1 MSDQRIF
8 TKYKAN
14 EIKSELQ
21 MVDVKKTKSVVT
33 KKKNA
38 LRKIIA
44 NLTLANYSEMLLLL
58 PEILKF
64 WKIEDDME
72 VKRICHEFIR
82 TIGSIK
88 PRSTVDSLPFIL
100 NDLHGRSERIQVMA
114 LETLISIPFNKF
126 TEEAFDFIIQIMN
139 KRSIPEELMKNAIY
153 ALVQLDDYD
162 HERVMS
168 LLNILF
174 DIVNHQLEKPTI
186 QIAALHAL
194 YLIHEVDIKTPL
206 PHISLDAAFN
216 LLELLPTLNE
226 WDTATLLDIL
236 PVTVVPQTHDD
247 AYDMIDMILPHLQH
261 VNSAVSLNAL
271 KMVLYLLNYIEEVN
285 QAIIKR
291 LSNSVIALLE
301 KPAELQFL
309 VLRNVILLL
318 LSRDQSLLKLDVPY
332 FFIEY
337 NDPIYIKDTKLEC
350 LYLLSNETTLPQI
363 LDELEEHATDID
375 IQMSRKAVRAIGNLA
390 VKLGEESAGKCV
402 DILLHLLEFGV
413 DYVIQEIISV
423 FRNILRKYPTNFR
436 SDVKTLVHYKDYAQ
450 ETESRNAM
458 IWIITQYSDILPD
471 YLQLFET
478 FCANVL
484 KEAPEV
490 QFSILTSSIK
500 FFVRYPSVDTEK
512 LCIRLLTECTEEA
525 TNPDLRSRA
534 FMYWRLLSLAR
545 EDGNAITGEML
556 KDIVDGELPIIE
568 LNTKLDPAVLEEL
581 ELNVGSITSIYLK
594 PTSQIFRMCSMRSL
608 PHSPVLHSDK
618 STLKVIE
625 DISSI
630 EMSHSNVAGGQN
642 NRKHSKGGTPVVQ
655 TMNDYDR
662 PAEKINQLRGN
673 RKSSISGPSKLAR
686 KPSMLMRKLTLKKK
700 F

>member
-8 TKYKAN
+8 TRYKAN
-14 EIKSELQ
+14 EIRSELQ
-21 MVDVKKTKSVVT
+21 IVDVKKIKSGVA

-44 NLTLANYSEMLLLL
+44 NLTLGNYSEMLLLL

-72 VKRICHEFIR
+72 VKRICHEYIR

-88 PRSTVDSLPFIL
+88 PRSTVESLPFIL
-100 NDLHGRSERIQVMA
+100 NDLRSRNEKVQIMA
-114 LETLISIPFNKF
+114 LETLVSIPFSKF
-126 TEEAFDFIIQIMN
+126 SEEAFDFIIHLTN
-139 KRSIPEELMKNAIY
+139 KKTVPEQLMKNAIY
-153 ALVQLDDYD
+153 SLVQLDDYD

-168 LLNILF
+168 LLNLLY
-174 DIVNHQLEKPTI
+174 DIVNHQIEKPTI
-186 QIAALHAL
+186 QIAALNAL
-194 YLIHEVDIKTPL
+194 CMIHDVDGNSQPV
-206 PHISLDAAFN
+206 HISVETAFN
-216 LLELLPTLNE
+216 ILELLPTLNE
-226 WDTATLLDIL
+226 WDSATLLEIL
-236 PVTVVPQTHDD
+236 PITVVPQTHDN
-247 AYDMIDMILPHLQH
+247 AYDMIDMVLPHLQH
-261 VNSAVSLNAL
+261 VNSAVSLSAL

-285 QAIIKR
+285 QTIIKR

-318 LSRDQSLLKLDVPY
+318 LSRDQSLLKFDVPY

-350 LYLLSNETTLPQI
+350 LYLLSNEGTLPQI

-390 VKLGEESAGKCV
+390 VKLGESSAGKCV

-423 FRNILRKYPTNFR
+423 FRNILRKYPKDFKN
-436 SDVKTLVHYKDYAQ
+436 DVKTLVKYVDYAQ
-450 ETESRNAM
+450 DTESRNAM
-458 IWIITQYSDILPD
+458 IWIITHYSDILPD
-471 YLQLFET
+471 YLTLFET
-478 FCANVL
+478 FCTNVL
-484 KEAPEV
+484 NESPEV
-490 QFSILTSSIK
+490 QFSVLTSSIK
-500 FFVRYPSVDTEK
+500 FFVRYPSIETEK
-512 LCIRLLTECTEEA
+512 LCICLLRECTEDA
-525 TNPDLRSRA
+525 NNPDLRSRA

-545 EDGNAITGEML
+545 EDGSNVTNEIL
-556 KDIVDGELPIIE
+556 KDIVDGELPKIE
-568 LNTKLDPAVLEEL
+568 LNTKLDPIVLEEL

-594 PTSQIFRMCSMRSL
+594 PTSQIFRMSSLKSL
-608 PHSPVLHSDK
+608 PNSPVLNSDK
-618 STLKVIE
+618 SLLNVI
-625 DISSI
+625 DDLRSIGISN
-630 EMSHSNVAGGQN
+630 SNDRLNGKNHNSNKN
-642 NRKHSKGGTPVVQ
+642 NNPVVH
-655 TMNDYDR
+655 TMSDFDK
-662 PAEKINQLRGN
+662 PAEKVNHLKGS
-673 RKSSISGPSKLAR
+673 RKSSISSPSKLAR